1 MIEVTLDKI
10 AMSNAKANEY
20 AGNRR
25 KKCLNQKVLYVILSN
40 CNFGQ
45 GFGYMIHKLIALAC
59 SMLLF
64 AGAVAAQ
71 DGTVA
76 PDAAKGYL
84 IGPGDIMTINVL
96 GEEQFAVSAITVD
109 DDGKIQV
116 PYSDGIVVQCKTEKE
131 VRDMVVKIY
140 SRLIKNPQVSVYV
153 KERKSRPPATIY
165 GEVRTPG
172 PIQLTRRA
180 TLRELLAFSGGVT
193 KDASGMIQIT
203 RTQRQ
208 ICAAG
213 ADEDWASKTDA
224 DYGFASRLYSLGSL
238 KQTNPEILPGD
249 IVDVQKASPVYV
261 VGEVLKP
268 TELTL
273 PEGGL
278 PLTQAIAMANGITR
292 EAKTK
297 LIKIHRRKEGSA
309 QAEII
314 TVNFD
319 LIRKGEQKDVMLQP
333 FDIVEVDKAKK
344 KFGDILY
351 EALINAPNR
360 LPIPIRPF

>member
-1 MIEVTLDKI
+1 MI
-10 AMSNAKANEY
+10 
-20 AGNRR
+20 
-25 KKCLNQKVLYVILSN
+25 QKLVAFT
-40 CNFGQ
+40 CT
-45 GFGYMIHKLIALAC
+45 
-59 SMLLF
+59 LLF
-64 AGAVAAQ
+64 LAGAVTAQ
-71 DGTVA
+71 DGNVA
-76 PDAAKGYL
+76 APTATGYL
-84 IGPGDIMTINVL
+84 IGPGDVLTINVL
-96 GEEQFAVSAITVD
+96 GEEQFAVSAVTVD
-109 DDGKIQV
+109 DDGKVQV
-116 PYSDGIVVQCKTEKE
+116 PYSEGIVVQCKTEKE
-131 VRDMVVKIY
+131 VRDMVVKVY

-153 KERKSRPPATIY
+153 KERKSRPPATVY

-172 PIQLTRRA
+172 QIQLTRRA

-208 ICAAG
+208 VCAAG
-213 ADEDWASKTDA
+213 SGEDWTAKTDS

-268 TELTL
+268 SELTI

-278 PLTQAIAMANGITR
+278 PLTQAIAMASGITR

-344 KFGDILY
+344 TIGDVMY
-351 EALINAPNR
+351 DFLINAPNR
-360 LPIPIRPF
+360 VPIPIRPF

>member
-1 MIEVTLDKI
+1 MI
-10 AMSNAKANEY
+10 
-20 AGNRR
+20 R
-25 KKCLNQKVLYVILSN
+25 
-40 CNFGQ
+40 
-45 GFGYMIHKLIALAC
+45 KLIAFASC
-59 SMLLF
+59 VLF
-64 AGAVAAQ
+64 LAGAIAAQ
-71 DGTVA
+71 DGNSASDT
-76 PDAAKGYL
+76 AKGYL
-84 IGPGDIMTINVL
+84 IGPGDILTINVL
-96 GEEQFAVSAITVD
+96 GEDQFAVPAITVD

-153 KERKSRPPATIY
+153 KERKSRPPATVY

-172 PIQLTRRA
+172 QIQLTRRA

-193 KDASGMIQIT
+193 NNASGMIQIT

-208 ICAAG
+208 VCAA
-213 ADEDWASKTDA
+213 DKEEDWASSTDSN
-224 DYGFASRLYSLGSL
+224 YGFASRLYSLGSL

-268 TELTL
+268 SELTI

-292 EAKTK
+292 EARTK
-297 LIKIHRRKEGSA
+297 IIKIHRRKEGSS

-314 TVNFD
+314 TVNYD
-319 LIRKGEQKDVMLQP
+319 QIRKGEQKDVMLQP

-344 KFGDILY
+344 TFGDVMY
-351 EALINAPNR
+351 DFLINAPNR
-360 LPIPIRPF
+360 VPIPIRPF